1 MVYILCNGTHAYNID
16 IGDMTFLADSETVE
30 AGNSSGPAQEVKH

>member
-1 MVYILCNGTHAYNID
+1 MSKVRYSID

-30 AGNSSGPAQEVKH
+30 AGNSSGPAQGS